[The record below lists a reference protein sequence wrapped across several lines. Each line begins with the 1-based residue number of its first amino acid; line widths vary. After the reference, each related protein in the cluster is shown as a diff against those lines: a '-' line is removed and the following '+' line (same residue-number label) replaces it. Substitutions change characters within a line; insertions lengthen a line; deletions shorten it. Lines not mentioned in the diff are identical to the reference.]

1 MTNSVT
7 LNGNT
12 YNDGDVPP
20 RHMGNGGHR
29 DNLFPLLSDAVVD
42 LAAKQSSAAASA
54 STATTQAGIA
64 TTQAGNAASSA
75 AAAAASAAAAQGF
88 ISTSTTSLTIG
99 TGPISLTVQ
108 TLELYQP
115 GQFATI
121 ASVANPADFMYGQVT
136 AYTSGTGALGV
147 NVLRAEGVGTFAS
160 WDISLSGIRGPTG
173 ATGPAGTAS
182 PELFAFV
189 AAQG

>member
-12 YNDGDVPP
+12 YNDGDTPP

-29 DNLFPLLSDAVVD
+29 DNLFPMLSDAVVD
-42 LAAKQSSAAASA
+42 LAAKQSAASTSA
-54 STATTQAGIA
+54 GTATTQAGIA
-64 TTQAGNAASSA
+64 TA
-75 AAAAASAAAAQGF
+75 AAATATAAAAAAQGF

-99 TGPISLTVQ
+99 EGSTSLTVQ

-121 ASVANPADFMYGQVT
+121 SSIADPAKYMYGQVT
-136 AYTSGTGALGV
+136 AYTAGTGVLVV
-147 NVLRAEGVGTFAS
+147 NVIKAEGGGTYAS